1 MQRAS
6 SPSLAGVEPGWA
18 WAPYEPSP
26 QMPWTRERAAHL
38 FRRAAFGAD
47 WAMLERALNEGPAAT
62 VDRLLQGGEGG
73 DSFYA
78 EARRAVEPLLGAP
91 IEAGHLPAW
100 WLHVMLRTPHPLLE
114 KITLFWHGHFAT
126 SSAKVTDPRLMYGQN
141 ALLREHAL
149 GSFRPMLHAMAKDA
163 AMLIWLD
170 SAVNRKAHPNENFAR
185 EVMELFCLGLG
196 HYTEQDIKQAARSF
210 TGWEVRRG
218 RFFFNPYQ
226 HDSGEKLVLGT
237 RGPFNGEDVLQI
249 LLEQPAAAEFLT
261 GKLYRY
267 LVSETLP
274 GTPELLAPLAEGYR
288 QRDYDTAWL
297 VGTILRS
304 NLFFSDAVRRTR
316 VKGPVE
322 LAVGLLRALEATV
335 NTYALAEDLAPLGQ
349 ALFAPPNVKGWD
361 GGTEWINSSTLLG
374 RANLVWSLVGGSDA
388 RYGNRVPLE
397 RLAALQGMSEPVAM
411 ARRLAELLLGQ
422 EPPEAVSVQLAAV
435 AADRSITD
443 YRLRLARLVH
453 AVATLP
459 EYQLA

>member
-1 MQRAS
+1 MARAS
-6 SPSLAGVEPGWA
+6 SDSRAEVDPGWA
-18 WAPYEPSP
+18 WAPYEPDSTN
-26 QMPWTRERAAHL
+26 PWTRDLAAHL

-47 WAMLERALNEGPAAT
+47 WSALERALDEGPAST
-62 VDRLLQGGEGG
+62 VDRLLQGGEGQ
-73 DSFYA
+73 DQFYA
-78 EARRAVEPLLGAP
+78 EARRTVEPLLGAP
-91 IEAGHLPAW
+91 IEARHLPAW

-126 SSAKVTDPRLMYGQN
+126 SSAKVTDPRLMYAQN

-149 GSFRPMLHAMAKDA
+149 GSFRPMLHAMARDA

-196 HYTEQDIKQAARSF
+196 HYTEQDIKQAARAF

-218 RFFFNPYQ
+218 RFFFNAYQ
-226 HDSGEKLVLGT
+226 HDAGEKLVLGA
-237 RGPFNGEDVLQI
+237 RGRFNGQDVLQV
-249 LLEQPAAAEFLT
+249 LLEQPAAAEFLC

-274 GTPELLAPLAEGYR
+274 APPPLLAPLAEGYR

-304 NLFFSDAVRRTR
+304 NLFFSRSVVRTR

-322 LAVGLLRALEATV
+322 LAIGLLRSLEASV

-361 GGTEWINSSTLLG
+361 GGVEWINSSTLVG
-374 RANLVWSLVGGSDA
+374 RANLVWSLVGGSDN
-388 RYGNRVPLE
+388 RYGNKIAWQ
-397 RLAALQGMSEPVAM
+397 RLAVLQGVSEPVVM
-411 ARRLAELLLGQ
+411 AGRLAELLLGRA
-422 EPPEAVSVQLAAV
+422 PPETVSVQLAAV
-435 AADRSITD
+435 AADTTSD
-443 YRLRLARLVH
+443 LRLRLARLVH

>member
-1 MQRAS
+1 MLRAS
-6 SPSLAGVEPGWA
+6 SPTLAEVDPGWA
-18 WAPYEPSP
+18 WAPYEPGP
-26 QMPWTRERAAHL
+26 NAPWSRDLAAHL
-38 FRRAAFGAD
+38 YRRAAFGAD
-47 WAMLERALNEGPAAT
+47 WATLQRALDEGPAAT
-62 VDRLLQGGEGG
+62 VDRLLRGGDGA

-126 SSAKVTDPRLMYGQN
+126 SSAKVTDPWLMYGQN

-149 GSFRPMLHAMAKDA
+149 SSFRPLLHGMAKDA

-196 HYTEQDIKQAARSF
+196 QYTEQDIKQAARAF
-210 TGWEVRRG
+210 TGWEVRR
-218 RFFFNPYQ
+218 RRYFFNPYQ
-226 HDSGEKLVLGT
+226 HDGGEKLVLGV

-249 LLEQPAAAEFLT
+249 LLEQPAAAKFLV

-267 LVSETLP
+267 LVSETSP
-274 GTPELLAPLAEGYR
+274 APETLLAPLADGYR
-288 QRDYDTAWL
+288 QRDYDTSWL

-304 NLFFSDAVRRTR
+304 NLFFSRLVVRTR
-316 VKGPVE
+316 VKGPVD
-322 LAVGLLRALEATV
+322 LAIGLLRSLEASV

-361 GGTEWINSSTLLG
+361 GGGEWINSSTLVG
-374 RANLVWSLVGGSDA
+374 RANLVWALVGGADN

-397 RLAALQGMSEPVAM
+397 RLAALEGVTEPAAV
-411 ARRLAELLLGQ
+411 ARRLAELLLGTD
-422 EPPEAVSVQLAAV
+422 PPQAVSVQLAAV
-435 AADRSITD
+435 AADNSITD
-443 YRLRLARLVH
+443 QRLRLARLVH

>member
-1 MQRAS
+1 MLRAR
-6 SPSLAGVEPGWA
+6 SPSLEGLDPAWA
-18 WAPYEPSP
+18 WAPYEPGP
-26 QMPWTRERAAHL
+26 NAPWTRDLAAHL

-47 WAMLERALNEGPAAT
+47 WAMLERALDEGPAAT
-62 VDRLLQGGEGG
+62 VDRLLQGGEGSN
-73 DSFYA
+73 SFYA
-78 EARRAVEPLLGAP
+78 EARLAVEPLLGAP
-91 IEAGHLPAW
+91 MEAGHLPAW

-126 SSAKVTDPRLMYGQN
+126 SSAKVTDPRLMYAQN

-196 HYTEQDIKQAARSF
+196 NYTEQDIKQAARAF

-218 RFFFNPYQ
+218 RFFFNAYQ
-226 HDSGEKLVLGT
+226 HDAGEKVVLGS
-237 RGPFNGEDVLQI
+237 RGPFNGEDVLQV

-274 GTPELLAPLAEGYR
+274 APPALLAPLADGYR
-288 QRDYDTAWL
+288 QRDYDTSWL
-297 VGTILRS
+297 VGTMLRS
-304 NLFFSDAVRRTR
+304 NLFFSRSVVRTR
-316 VKGPVE
+316 VKGPVD
-322 LAVGLLRALEATV
+322 LAIGLLRSLEASV

-349 ALFAPPNVKGWD
+349 AVFAPPNVKGWD
-361 GGTEWINSSTLLG
+361 GGSEWINSSTLVG
-374 RANLVWSLVGGSDA
+374 RANLVWSLVGGSDS
-388 RYGNRVPLE
+388 RYGNKAPLE
-397 RLAALQGMSEPVAM
+397 RLAALQGISEPVAM

-422 EPPEAVSVQLAAV
+422 APPDAVAVQLAAV
-435 AADRSITD
+435 AADNSFTD
-443 YRLRLARLVH
+443 HRLRLARLVH

-459 EYQLA
+459 EYHLA